1 MKFTR
6 STSFILLLAAIIGF
20 AGGITFLTTL
30 GASSNPKLE
39 LVQSSASP
47 DAGQGRQLLKQF
59 SAAFEQ
65 AAARINPSVVP
76 IFAEQTETV
85 QNPFS
90 SNNDPFH
97 DFFGDQF
104 FKRFFG
110 PQFRDQKQTVHS
122 LGSGVIVS
130 RDGYILT
137 NNHVVQH
144 SDKLTVEVDKKKYSA
159 KVIGT
164 DPETDVAVVKIDAD
178 NLPAAALGNSD
189 DAKIGE
195 WVIAVGNPFELLHTV
210 TTGIVSATGRSSVGI
225 EQYEDFIQTDA
236 SINPGNSGG
245 ALADLDGNVIGI
257 NTAISSP
264 SGGNVGIGFA
274 IPINMARKVME
285 QLIETGKVTRGFLG
299 LVPQDI
305 DDNLAKAL
313 NLKST
318 KGSLVGDV
326 SSDGP
331 ADKAGIKRGDII
343 TSFNDKEIED
353 SQKLREIVAETKPGS
368 TVPVAILRDGK
379 GLVLNVTLAERPNN
393 VAAAGEGKQQEENSE
408 KLGLSVEALTP
419 SLASQLGYEKDHGVV
434 VTAVADGSP
443 ASETNIRR
451 GDLIKEV
458 NKSSIH
464 SVSDFTRAIAK
475 VKKGDSIAFLVRR
488 GENTFY
494 AATEM
499 PS

>member
-1 MKFTR
+1 MKITK
-6 STSFILLLAAIIGF
+6 STSFILLIAAIIGF

-39 LVQSSASP
+39 LVQAQTA
-47 DAGQGRQLLKQF
+47 DAGQGRQLLRQF

-65 AAARINPSVVP
+65 AAAKINPSVVP

-85 QNPFS
+85 HNPFS
-90 SNNDPFH
+90 SQNDPFR

-137 NNHVVQH
+137 NNHVVQN

-159 KVIGT
+159 KVIGR
-164 DPETDVAVVKIDAD
+164 DPETDVAVVKIDAE

-285 QLIETGKVTRGFLG
+285 QLITNGKVTRGFLG

-326 SSDGP
+326 SPDGP

-343 TSFNDKEIED
+343 TSFNDKEIEN
-353 SQKLREIVAETKPGS
+353 SQKLREDVAEVNPGT
-368 TVPVAILRDGK
+368 TVPVGILRDGK
-379 GLVLNVTLAERPNN
+379 GIVLKVKLGERPNDLASN
-393 VAAAGEGKQQEENSE
+393 GNGQHNEEQNSE
-408 KLGLSVEALTP
+408 KLGLTVEALTP
-419 SLASQLGYEKDHGVV
+419 ALASQLGYEKDHGVV
-434 VTAVADGSP
+434 VSDVADGSP
-443 ASETNIRR
+443 ASDTNIRR

-458 NKSSIH
+458 NRTSIN
-464 SVSDFTRAIAK
+464 SVKDFNRAIAK
-475 VKKGDSIAFLVRR
+475 VKKGDSVAFLVRR